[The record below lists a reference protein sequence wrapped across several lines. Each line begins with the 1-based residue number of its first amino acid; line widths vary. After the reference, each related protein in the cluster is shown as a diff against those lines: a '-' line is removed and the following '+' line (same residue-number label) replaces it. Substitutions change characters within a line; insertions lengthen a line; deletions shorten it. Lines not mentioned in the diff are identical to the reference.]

1 MFGRRIYFFK
11 VFTNLT
17 VFLIAKAEY
26 IYHVCVYAKSLQLC
40 LTLCDSMD
48 YSPPG
53 STVRGILQARI
64 LEWVAMPS
72 FRGIFLNQGWN
83 LCLLC
88 LLHWQVGSLPLVPPG
103 VSIAVVLRWCENCW
117 GFDLRAC
124 QPLPRKAA
132 AEQLILN
139 LL

>member
-72 FRGIFLNQGWN
+72 FRGSSPPRDGTP
-83 LCLLC
+83 
-88 LLHWQVGSLPLVPPG
+88 SLMSPALAG
-103 VSIAVVLRWCENCW
+103 GFFTISATW
-117 GFDLRAC
+117 GFYRSGT
-124 QPLPRKAA
+124 QVV
-132 AEQLILN
+132 
-139 LL
+139 